1 MDDKKNYD
9 QCISQ
14 INHLIWEWNHLH
26 IRKKKI
32 SRIYPFYIYN
42 LHKCYKVFSF
52 AELHYHIYKKYNYLR
67 CWANFGNVEN
77 YNIHNDYDYHNS
89 KTI

>member
-1 MDDKKNYD
+1 MDYKKNYD

-14 INHLIWEWNHLH
+14 INHL
-26 IRKKKI
+26 
-32 SRIYPFYIYN
+32 YN
-42 LHKCYKVFSF
+42 LHKCYKVFNF
-52 AELHYHIYKKYNYLR
+52 AELRYHIYKYNYLR
-67 CWANFGNVEN
+67 CWASFGNVEN